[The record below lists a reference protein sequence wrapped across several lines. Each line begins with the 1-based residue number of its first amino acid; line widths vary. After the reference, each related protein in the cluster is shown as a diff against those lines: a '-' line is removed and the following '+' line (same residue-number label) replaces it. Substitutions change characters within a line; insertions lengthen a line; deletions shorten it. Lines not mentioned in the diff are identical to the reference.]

1 MPPAGGSDRDRR
13 APSGQPGEIILEYFP
28 IGKMVRVVAVDVA
41 SGLETVIVGPA
52 TASRADLE
60 RVAVRKLQ
68 MMLARSR
75 SS

>member
-1 MPPAGGSDRDRR
+1 
-13 APSGQPGEIILEYFP
+13 
-28 IGKMVRVVAVDVA
+28 MVRVVAVDVA